1 MGQGLHEQR
10 ATTAPQNARDL
21 AADKWELG
29 VMENADAEHQ
39 VEGASPISE
48 VLGGHDGRMNDRS
61 LDLSDALDR
70 NVEGM
75 NRRAPTRVFRGGP
88 ALATAEVQDGLAFEG
103 PDLGEV
109 RAPHLV
115 EPSVVPPR
123 EAGRAAFPDHRRRA
137 RLSCVSRASSLFVQK
152 PR

>member
-1 MGQGLHEQR
+1 
-10 ATTAPQNARDL
+10 
-21 AADKWELG
+21 
-29 VMENADAEHQ
+29 
-39 VEGASPISE
+39 
-48 VLGGHDGRMNDRS
+48 MNDRS

-115 EPSVVPPR
+115 ETTGRVEVVGVGVGSTLGLVVV
-123 EAGRAAFPDHRRRA
+123 EVALDV
-137 RLSCVSRASSLFVQK
+137 VSRLER
-152 PR
+152 PIGHR